1 MPTISEKITALRKT
15 ANLTQE
21 ALGAK
26 LGITGQAVSKWEKG
40 ESHS

>member
-15 ANLTQE
+15 AKLTQE
-21 ALGAK
+21 ALGVK

-40 ESHS
+40 VSHT